1 MRWAQAI
8 FLLSFVLSAGIASA
22 QVHRCTDTAGKLTF
36 SDRQCAG
43 SQRGE
48 LLQRKPSQ
56 HDILQE
62 RKKAYS
68 AELLKQDRRIAEQER
83 DWQDQPQR
91 AQAPLPVRVTGSAVG
106 GWQHSNEQR
115 NARVSA
121 SSITNNGGAWD
132 GAAEERRKQERRDEQ
147 KRLAIQGAKDEGD
160 SRSGPVRMSRC
171 TSQTCQDDRGKSYTR
186 VPTNPSLMYGPNNST
201 CNKNGDS
208 NGGGWLCR

>member
-8 FLLSFVLSAGIASA
+8 FLLSFVLSAGMASA
-22 QVHRCTDTAGKLTF
+22 QVHRCTDAAGKLTF

-62 RKKAYS
+62 RKKAYR

-121 SSITNNGGAWD
+121 SSITSNGGAWD
-132 GAAEERRKQERRDEQ
+132 GAAEERRKQARRAAQQQQAREDAQ
-147 KRLAIQGAKDEGD
+147 QVRDLP
-160 SRSGPVRMSRC
+160 RGPVHVSRC
-171 TSQTCQDDRGKSYTR
+171 TSQRCQDDQGQFYRR
-186 VPTNPSLMYGPNNST
+186 VETNPNLMYGPNNST

-208 NGGGWLCR
+208 NGGGWLCH